1 MRLGF
6 DAAGASADEE
16 WGPAERVA
24 TVTATR
30 GESSVTVA
38 QLIVVPARAGDVIP
52 SLLLPGT
59 PLRTITI
66 LSFPSGLDDVN
77 TYVAAT
83 VSPRNFSCL
92 EVTDRHVHILI
103 CIYKCE

>member
-1 MRLGF
+1 M
-6 DAAGASADEE
+6 
-16 WGPAERVA
+16 
-24 TVTATR
+24 
-30 GESSVTVA
+30 
-38 QLIVVPARAGDVIP
+38 PARAGDVIP
-52 SLLLPGT
+52 APLLPGT
-59 PLRTITI
+59 PPRTITI